1 LRIDL
6 GEGNTMGI
14 TTAGLV
20 MVAGVKRDGTTGAK
34 PYTPTTRDNTV
45 GHMDLV
51 VKDYPEGNIS
61 RHICSLKVGDE
72 IKIKGPFTK
81 RAMNANEKKEIGM
94 IVGGSGLTPALQVSL
109 GTLLV

>member
-1 LRIDL
+1 
-6 GEGNTMGI
+6 
-14 TTAGLV
+14 

-94 IVGGSGLTPALQVSL
+94 IVGGWPHSCTPGESWHTPCLIHPPA
-109 GTLLV
+109 